1 MAENTF
7 YPAQHMAQLRQQAPL
22 VHTNVAYRGYVM
34 EAIRG
39 PMLCVCATKDGTR
52 KVAIALARRFPTIDL
67 LPQGITTVIASIEA
81 LSLLAAHGKS
91 AHMG

>member
-1 MAENTF
+1 
-7 YPAQHMAQLRQQAPL
+7 
-22 VHTNVAYRGYVM
+22 
-34 EAIRG
+34 
-39 PMLCVCATKDGTR
+39 MLCVCATKDGTR